1 MLLSRQSSLGLI
13 VGALLLAPSV
23 AHADETAPA
32 PASGG
37 TTADRVAVRYITPE
51 TGGAAHPRFYTERE
65 LAFWARIEALLE
77 QTPLEPNDYPERYVR
92 TAVDRLVARSML
104 SALMVQRGVE
114 PPDLPKLTLDA
125 RSELEARVG
134 APALVDAMKREGI
147 DEEEL
152 LAFLRDQVRAAYYVD
167 RAVTP
172 ILSVTE
178 DALREAFRATLHPF
192 RGGKFDDVRGKLR
205 RWLVVERLRA
215 AEVEFLQGARARI
228 KITPARSA
236 IATTTASGDPSRAAG
251 APAR

>member
-1 MLLSRQSSLGLI
+1 MPLSRRLRLGLI
-13 VGALLLAPSV
+13 AGALLLAPSV
-23 AHADETAPA
+23 AHADETTPA
-32 PASGG
+32 PASGAA
-37 TTADRVAVRYITPE
+37 TADRVAVRFITPE

-134 APALVDAMKREGI
+134 VPALVDAMKLEGI

-167 RAVTP
+167 RAITP

-236 IATTTASGDPSRAAG
+236 IAAGSGSEPARAPG